1 MVERILITGAEGM
14 LGKELIVRL
23 LDEGYEV
30 IATDLADLDITDQAA
45 CKRYVRE
52 SSADIIINSAA
63 YTIVDKAEEEPKK
76 AMAVNGSGPGYL
88 AEAAN
93 QTDAFLVHYSTDY
106 IFDGAKKSPYDESD
120 EPSPLSSYGRSK
132 LEGEKRIQ
140 AAQTRHLIIR
150 TEWLFGSYGNNFVR
164 SIRNAA
170 SRLPRL
176 EVVNDQYGSPT
187 YAVDLAEATVILL
200 RAKSEGIVNFT
211 NSGTTTWFDF
221 AKLILKELSLGTE
234 VQPITSDQLNRP
246 ASRPLNSRLDL
257 AKYIGISGTQP
268 PHFEDALRR
277 YLKSEEMR
285 KG

>member
-23 LDEGYEV
+23 LNEGYEV
-30 IATDLADLDITDQAA
+30 IATDLDDLDITDPAA
-45 CKRYVRE
+45 SKRYVRE
-52 SSADIIINSAA
+52 SGADIIINSAA
-63 YTIVDKAEEEPKK
+63 YTLVDKAEDEPKK

-106 IFDGAKKSPYDESD
+106 IFDGAKKSPYDEND

-132 LEGEKRIQ
+132 LEGEKRIL
-140 AAQTRHLIIR
+140 AAQTRYLIIR
-150 TEWLFGSYGNNFVR
+150 TEWLFGNYGNNFVR

-170 SRLPRL
+170 SRLPRI

-285 KG
+285 KD